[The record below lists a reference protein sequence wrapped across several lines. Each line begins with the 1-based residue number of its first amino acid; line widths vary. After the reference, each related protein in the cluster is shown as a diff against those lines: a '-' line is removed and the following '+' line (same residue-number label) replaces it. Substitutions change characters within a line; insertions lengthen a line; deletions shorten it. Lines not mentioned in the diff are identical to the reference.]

1 MKPKSKHKEEI
12 KVSGKY
18 TQISTKTVDGKR
30 RITLGET
37 AQAGYRVKIYKNE
50 TDGTFLLV
58 PLVEISAREAEL
70 YKNKEVL
77 ASVLRGIKDMKAGKL
92 HKLNLKTM
100 KAQSRAK

>member
-1 MKPKSKHKEEI
+1 M

-18 TQISTKTVDGKR
+18 TQIGTKTVDEKR

-58 PLVEISAREAEL
+58 PLVEIPEREMWL
-70 YKNKEVL
+70 YQNKKAL
-77 ASVLRGIKDMKAGKL
+77 GSVLRGIKQAGEGRGRKLDMGP
-92 HKLNLKTM
+92 
-100 KAQSRAK
+100 SRAK